1 MAHIANNPQP
11 PAGSWRHLF
20 RNAVLYLT
28 IEPHERR
35 AFRETL
41 NEIDSIMVEV
51 RRSREEF
58 VRSSEQTRL
67 ILDRL
72 EARQHVA

>member
-11 PAGSWRHLF
+11 PVGSWRNLF
-20 RNAVLYLT
+20 RSAVLYLT
-28 IEPHERR
+28 IEAHERR

-51 RRSREEF
+51 RKSREEF
-58 VRSSEQTRL
+58 VRSSEQTRS